1 MRRYLNM
8 KRLTGTLLLF
18 LLSNMAW
25 AGPAPISVWGI
36 DPPVMKVLD
45 GSLGQMKVDSF
56 IVVEDA
62 KFFDAAYNSLLI
74 KPYPVKNM
82 VSLEINE
89 DAHIPIP
96 EDFETWVTLQITVT
110 HSDGSVEVLDDKTLS
125 VGYDNF
131 VSYTNRNTFVFDNAY
146 RVEVKI
152 KALKT
157 DVNPDIWKVIK
168 VVNQLQ
174 SFPQYN
180 FSCTG
185 NAVTAIYDSAWAA
198 NTTKDELPVYWA
210 PAIGADEYDLE
221 WTYVDASAL
230 ASGEYGTDPNHP
242 NPALIFDNN
251 ASRVTIT
258 GTYYKIPLVY
268 DNTGHLFFRVRPVQ
282 RQAGGGRTEAHWSSD
297 YTNGLGRFNYN
308 GHERPLNWQATTSFA
323 EEGKRKTVVQ
333 YYDGSLRSRQTVT
346 KDNSTEKTIVAENFY
361 DYQGRPVVQVLPA
374 PTLNSMIGYSKN
386 FNRGLNSASGYD
398 KSLFDTLASADL
410 YCTTG
415 APAMDTTSGA
425 SQYYS
430 HANPLADSGFH
441 KYIPDAE
448 GYPFTEVEYTQDN
461 TGRISRQ
468 SGVGK
473 TFRIGSGHETKN
485 FYGTAD
491 QRELDALFG
500 TEVGHFS
507 HYFKT
512 MVRDPN
518 GQYSVSYTDMRG
530 RTIAAALAGVPPDNV
545 KLDTLSSYT
554 SAVRTEKL
562 SDPSA
567 TVIKDWV
574 MENKKGLLVS
584 KAGDHTFT
592 YKLDPQTLQQEGC
605 TQAQICYECLYDLQ
619 ITITDDC
626 NNQKLGGAPFDTVI
640 HNFQI
645 GQIDTSCKNNSGG
658 FSFSFTKFLEE
669 GSYEVTKKLSVSR
682 YGLNYY
688 RDSIFLKT
696 NTCKT
701 IDDFIQ
707 EQRKLLAGVLQCRP
721 TCQSCTDSL
730 GTWDQFWTRFR
741 RTSGIADS
749 DTAGYRNMALTA
761 YAKAQEDCAALC
773 DSTVTEANDIR
784 RNMLMDMTPSSG
796 QYANIDNN
804 NDVLSIFFSSA
815 DGDAPDTTATFQD
828 VTNYIDASGNPDLVF
843 DEGSGQ
849 LVPPQN
855 LSPEVFAQ
863 KFKLSWAEA
872 LLHLHPEYCKLQR
885 YEQLKASHEWD
896 KRFAEIDTW
905 QEAREKGY
913 LNPIR
918 DGSFPAHLNGAGT
931 DVKDPLAEFKNG
943 LFNSK
948 LKDSLLKYRN
958 IQGGTISLWAVASVT
973 TMCQKGTDNQAC
985 FQTYSNNAWAMNP
998 DTMCVGEL
1006 NMAWRAYRQMYLD
1019 VKRYIIN
1026 KYWIKDSCNNALTA
1040 AQLMERGFTPHFSDA
1055 DELAKAAGGTLPS
1068 DTTQAKNE
1076 IGNKMDNYYQSNCLA
1091 YATQWMQQLS
1101 KCTFYDSA
1109 SITDIII
1116 PQLVQVCME
1125 GSDVNH
1131 PYGASSV
1138 KPSST
1143 SQFRSFEE
1151 VINNYNQ
1158 THGITDYINCN
1169 SYRITAP
1176 KPYDQQLVYGNK
1188 PIYNKPEDCECEAIA
1203 GYYNKYQNASGYS
1216 SFSDYL
1222 KKVYNTTITDAALNQ
1237 LLSLCKV
1244 NGAPPASCSY
1254 LESPL
1259 FLPPAFQC
1267 YTGDICISCE
1277 QFKTAEQA
1285 FRSKFPGISPVA
1297 GMVTDSIQIRNNRL
1311 YEQFM
1316 NYRFGFAKTIDEYLA
1331 FAKGCGM
1338 PVDSVSELQSIVSG
1352 YKASTSAASS
1362 WYYVGTGF
1370 QVTDPHQLFRDGQ
1383 IKLPDSYHSTP
1394 AYCCVSPVNFFG
1406 KTVCLPDGYQVEA
1419 RIRTTGWLLAS
1430 LNVYSTDSTTAGGY
1444 ICEYQSDGTT
1454 IYGGS
1459 FIDGRNQFI
1468 SGQTIATVAGS
1479 LADWHVIKMRV
1490 TKTAYEQY
1498 VDGQLIKVY
1507 QKVPRLYGQP
1517 VGPIPGIFLSFASME
1532 AAVDWVKLSDVNG
1545 VTQYFEDFND
1555 PDNQSLVNGNAICPS
1570 ATCTTDFANYFNQQ
1584 KGTSYNFSQIDSL
1597 YLANGIALNVC
1608 NTDTSTN
1615 TGGITCDSLMTI
1627 YNNAVCLYNSL
1638 SDPLVNTHQC
1648 NIANWVV
1655 QGVYNATNK
1664 FFQTTELITP
1674 SVISNGYIHMPYP
1687 DSSTRY
1693 GSVAYNSQRWW
1704 RVQNEYAL
1712 EARVRN
1718 IGGTDVDFAINNN
1731 SLDDPG
1737 YEREEDFYI
1746 AFIPQWAVGY
1756 YNLQGVRHY
1765 DSAFGG
1771 RNFNDWRTV
1780 KYVVKPDRFQV
1791 YFDGQLIKE
1800 LMRDGHHY
1808 IYRLVYP
1815 YIKGNVGESL
1825 QIDWIKMYG
1834 AGDSLMFYENFDNY
1848 PSLSR
1853 PDPFFLEPRQDC
1865 KPFFEQYFNSRTGKN
1880 YTYDQIKAFY
1890 RTQCGATINFCPEE
1904 STLTL
1909 CGRAEPV
1916 FPPVALDDINN
1927 CSDTTF
1933 IIASKAQELYNVYLD
1948 SLKGHFDSSYIARCL
1963 QAYKLERF
1971 TVRHAVSEYHHTLYY
1986 YDLAGNLIKTV
1997 PPAGVRA
2004 NYDSLWLDSVE
2015 VFRAAGSRKVPA
2027 HELATQY
2034 RYNTLNNTV
2043 SQKSPDGGKTEFW
2056 YDRLGRLALTRNA
2069 RQKAAGGLFSY
2080 TRYDA
2085 LGRITEVG
2093 QVKDPAVSQISD
2105 NLTRNETALNNW
2117 LTGLAGYRGQ
2127 VTNTIYD
2134 IPYTGF
2140 GTVNNRLIVQQKNL
2154 RNRVSYTSYADSPG
2168 VSAAYN
2174 TATFYSYDIHGNVDT
2189 LLQDYGQS
2197 SVVANIMNTQNNRF
2211 KKLVYQYDLISGKVN
2226 MVMYQPGWSD
2236 EWYHRYRYDAENR
2249 LIEAETSL
2257 DSFVWEKDARYEYYR
2272 HGPLAR
2278 TVLGQQEVQ
2287 GIDYA
2292 YTLQGW
2298 LKGVNSTG
2306 GTVAHDMG
2314 SDGKDGHLN
2323 QFIARD
2329 AFGFS
2334 LNYFAGE
2341 YKPVGNGVDPF
2352 PGYSGRLTDL
2362 NNYRPLYNGNISS
2375 MSIYNRRFEGEPGG
2389 PLHFYNYRYDQLNRL
2404 TGQDV
2409 YKGFDIEANS
2419 WNGMT
2424 GNNDYLKERIAYD
2437 ANGNILKYLRNA
2449 MSGSGVAMDSL
2460 TYKYYKGTN
2469 QLRQVRDAVGDNT
2482 YQSQEDNLIADIDN
2496 QTDTSNYVYDE
2507 IGNLVKDKAEG
2518 ISNIKWSVYGK
2529 ILEITRTATDK
2540 VPVTTIKYTYDAQGN
2555 RIGKITDAGG
2565 EKQYTWYVRDGQGNI
2580 ITTYAATGNS
2590 SDLSALQLK
2599 QEERYIYGSSRLG
2612 MYKYPDVV
2620 SGGPDDRWSQYN
2632 GNWFDRGL
2640 RQYELTN
2647 HLGNVLATLSDKKI
2661 GVPSETN
2668 SSLIAYYKPEIRGA
2682 QDYYPFGM
2690 MSRIASDR
2698 YWNNYRF
2705 GFNGKEND
2713 NDVKGLGNQQDY
2725 GMRIYDPRVGRFL
2738 SMDPLTKGYAMLTP
2752 YQFASNTPIGAI
2764 DIDGEESGIPINGV
2778 GVSGT
2783 PLSNYYDNAK
2793 GRKTMLKALGI
2804 GVAVGGA
2811 VLMDIYV
2818 TKGAA
2823 TRYTLYTLGV
2833 WGTMEFVSTVN
2844 NNSNQ
2849 HDPKIRAENERKAKQ
2864 QATELIIGFG
2874 IGKFIGKTIQGGRLI
2889 YQETKGAFNA
2899 RAIVDDP
2906 MTAEMSQ
2913 SKGPFPSLSK
2923 LPDQEDRIFNHFT
2936 NLQGTSGITG
2946 VNPKALQNL
2955 KPGESITV
2963 DELNFGKGT
2972 NTFMANSANDIFVTD
2987 LPVTS
2992 GSGQLNNIGVFGDK
3006 QGFVISFSEAAAFGQ
3021 GVRVRGANSVRGIFT
3036 IPGGSRLQGT
3046 FKITRTGN

>member
-1 MRRYLNM
+1 MRKYLNI
-8 KRLTGTLLLF
+8 KRLTGILLLF
-18 LLSNMAW
+18 LVSNMAW
-25 AGPAPISVWGI
+25 AGI

-62 KFFDAAYNSLLI
+62 KFFDPAYNSLLI
-74 KPYPVKNM
+74 KPYPVKNI

-96 EDFETWVTLQITVT
+96 EEFDTWVTLQITVT
-110 HSDGSVEVLDDKTLS
+110 HADGSVEVLDDKTLY
-125 VGYDNF
+125 VGYANLAP
-131 VSYTNRNTFVFDNAY
+131 YTGRSTFVFDNAY

-152 KALKT
+152 KELKS
-157 DVNPDIWKVIK
+157 DINPEIWKLLK

-174 SFPQYN
+174 SSPQYN

-210 PAIGADEYDLE
+210 PSIGADEYDLE

-230 ASGEYGTDPNHP
+230 ASGEYGADPNHP
-242 NPALIFDNN
+242 DPALIFDNN

-258 GTYYKIPLVY
+258 GTYYKIPLIY
-268 DNTGHLFFRVRPVQ
+268 DNTGHLFFRARPVQ
-282 RQAGGGRTEAHWSSD
+282 WQAGGGRTEAHWSSD

-308 GHERPLNWQATTSFA
+308 GHERPLNWQATTTFA
-323 EEGKRKTVVQ
+323 EEGKRKIRVE
-333 YYDGSLRSRQTVT
+333 YFDGSLRSRQTVT

-361 DYQGRPVVQVLPA
+361 DYQGRPVIQVLPA
-374 PTLNSMIGYSKN
+374 PTLNSVIGYTKN

-415 APAMDTTSGA
+415 APAMATTSGA
-425 SQYYS
+425 SQYFS
-430 HANPLADSGFH
+430 AANPLADSGFH

-448 GYPFTEVEYTQDN
+448 GYPFTEAEYTQDN

-473 TFRIGSGHETKN
+473 TFRIGSGHETKYY
-485 FYGTAD
+485 YGTPD

-512 MVRDPN
+512 MVRDAN
-518 GQYSVSYTDMRG
+518 GQYNVSYVDMRG
-530 RTIAAALAGVPPDNV
+530 RTIATALAGVVPDSI

-605 TQAQICYECLYDLQ
+605 TKPQICYECLYDLQ

-626 NNQKLGGAPFDTVI
+626 NNQKLGGSPFDTVI

-645 GQIDTSCKNNSGG
+645 DHIDTSCNSNSGG

-669 GSYEVTKKLSVSR
+669 GSYEVTKKLSISR
-682 YGLNYY
+682 YGFNYY

-707 EQRKLLAGVLQCRP
+707 EQRQLLAGILQCKP
-721 TCQSCTDSL
+721 TCQSCKDSL

-741 RTSGIADS
+741 QTSVIADA

-761 YAKAQEDCAALC
+761 YTKAQEDCAALC

-796 QYANIDNN
+796 QYANIDSD
-804 NDVLSIFFSSA
+804 NDILSIFFSSA
-815 DGDAPDTTATFQD
+815 DGDAPDTTAKYQD
-828 VTNYIDASGNPDLVF
+828 VTNYLDANGNPDLVY

-849 LVPPQN
+849 LVAPQN

-872 LLHLHPEYCKLQR
+872 LLPLHPEYCKLQR

-896 KRFAEIDTW
+896 KRFAETDTW
-905 QEAREKGY
+905 QEAKDKGY

-918 DGSFPAHLNGAGT
+918 EASFPAHLNGAGT
-931 DVKDPLAEFKNG
+931 DVKDPLADFQSG
-943 LFNSK
+943 LFYGK
-948 LKDSLLKYRN
+948 LKDSLQKYRN

-973 TMCQKGTDNQAC
+973 TRCQKGTDNQAC

-1026 KYWIKDSCNNALTA
+1026 KYWINQSPCNQALTP
-1040 AQLMERGFTPHFSDA
+1040 AQLMQRGFTVHFSDA
-1055 DELAKAAGGTLPS
+1055 EELGKAAGGTLPS

-1076 IGNKMDNYYQSNCLA
+1076 IGNKMDNYYQSNCQA

-1109 SITDIII
+1109 IITNIII

-1143 SQFRSFEE
+1143 NQFRSFEE

-1158 THGITDYINCN
+1158 THGITDFINCN

-1176 KPYDQQLVYGNK
+1176 KPYDQQSVFGNK

-1222 KKVYNTTITDAALNQ
+1222 KKVYNTSVTDAALNQ

-1267 YTGDICISCE
+1267 YTGDICIGCE
-1277 QFKTAEQA
+1277 QFKTADQA
-1285 FRSKFPGISPVA
+1285 FRTKFPGISPLA
-1297 GMVTDSIQIRNNRL
+1297 GMVTDSIQTRNNLL

-1316 NYRFGFAKTIDEYLA
+1316 NYRFGFAKTVDEYLD
-1331 FAKGCGM
+1331 FAKACKM
-1338 PVDSVSELQSIVSG
+1338 PVDSTNGPLYDSLKQTAKDFKTWYRQNYGVTI
-1352 YKASTSAASS
+1352 TFSS
-1362 WYYVGTGF
+1362 QEEEHY
-1370 QVTDPHQLFRDGQ
+1370 TDFHDLIHDGHIQ
-1383 IKLPDSYHSTP
+1383 LPDTIRARPGQWYNNVGITTNGGRSFNWTNGYAVEYRMKFLQDLLGGHVFYIAAPDCSLTISRYGEITVNGITYPPGIYLSAFQSNGNNKYGYDFGDASLFTFKLISNNTESILDWNNFKIEVKP
-1394 AYCCVSPVNFFG
+1394 AYC
-1406 KTVCLPDGYQVEA
+1406 
-1419 RIRTTGWLLAS
+1419 
-1430 LNVYSTDSTTAGGY
+1430 
-1444 ICEYQSDGTT
+1444 
-1454 IYGGS
+1454 
-1459 FIDGRNQFI
+1459 
-1468 SGQTIATVAGS
+1468 
-1479 LADWHVIKMRV
+1479 
-1490 TKTAYEQY
+1490 
-1498 VDGQLIKVY
+1498 
-1507 QKVPRLYGQP
+1507 RLYVNGTLIQEIP
-1517 VGPIPGIFLSFASME
+1517 RDNVGIGCGVNSGLGLRGRQG
-1532 AAVDWVKLSDVNG
+1532 AVDWIKLYDGNDQVR
-1545 VTQYFEDFND
+1545 YFEDFLNAD
-1555 PDNQSLVNGNAICPS
+1555 NPVIPDNNFWCSEPAPDCQSS
-1570 ATCTTDFANYFNQQ
+1570 FAQFFNQQ
-1584 KGTSYNFSQIDSL
+1584 RGTAYTFSEIESL
-1597 YLANGIALNVC
+1597 YSTNGIALNVC
-1608 NTDTSTN
+1608 S
-1615 TGGITCDSLMTI
+1615 TGGISCDSLMTI

-1648 NIANWVV
+1648 NIGNWVTG
-1655 QGVYNATNK
+1655 GVFNATNQG
-1664 FFQTTELITP
+1664 FNINELVMP
-1674 SVISNGYIHMPYP
+1674 SIISNGYIHMPYP

-1693 GSVAYNSQRWW
+1693 GAVMYNSQRAF

-1718 IGGTDVDFAINNN
+1718 IGGTDVDFFITNH
-1731 SLDDPG
+1731 SIDDPG
-1737 YEREEDFYI
+1737 YERDEDFYI
-1746 AFIPQWAVGY
+1746 AFIPQWTSGY
-1756 YNLQGVRHY
+1756 YNLNGVRNY
-1765 DSAFGG
+1765 DPAFGG
-1771 RNFNDWRTV
+1771 KYFNDWRTV

-1791 YFDGQLIKE
+1791 YFEGQLIKE

-1808 IYRLVYP
+1808 IDILGYP
-1815 YIKGNVGESL
+1815 YIKGNVGESV
-1825 QIDWIKMYG
+1825 QVDWVKMYG
-1834 AGDSLMFYENFDNY
+1834 AGDSLMFYENFDSY

-1853 PDPFFLEPRQDC
+1853 PDPFFLLPRQDC

-1890 RTQCGATINFCPEE
+1890 STQCGAAIDFCPEE
-1904 STLTL
+1904 SAITL

-1933 IIASKAQELYNVYLD
+1933 IIASKAQELYNVYID
-1948 SLKGHFDSSYIARCL
+1948 SLKGHFDSSYIAKCL
-1963 QAYKLERF
+1963 QAYKLEQF
-1971 TVRHAVSEYHHTLYY
+1971 TVRHAMSEFHHTLYY

-2004 NYDSLWLDSVE
+2004 NYDSLWLDSVD
-2015 VFRAAGSRKVPA
+2015 VARIAGGKKVPA
-2027 HELATQY
+2027 HELVTQY
-2034 RYNTLNNTV
+2034 RYNTLNGVV

-2056 YDRLGRLALTRNA
+2056 YDRLGRLAISRNA

-2085 LGRITEVG
+2085 LDRITEVG
-2093 QVKDPAVSQISD
+2093 QVKDPAGSQVND

-2117 LTGLAGYRGQ
+2117 FTGLVGYRGQ

-2134 IPYTGF
+2134 LPYTGF
-2140 GTVNNRLIVQQKNL
+2140 GNVSSRLIAQQKNL
-2154 RNRVSYTSYADSPG
+2154 RNRVSYMSYSDSPG

-2189 LLQDYGQS
+2189 LLHDYGQS
-2197 SVVANIMNTQNNRF
+2197 SVAANIMNSQDNRF

-2236 EWYHRYRYDAENR
+2236 RWYHRYRYDAENR
-2249 LIEAETSL
+2249 LVDVETSL
-2257 DSFVWEKDARYEYYR
+2257 DSLIWEKDARYEYYR
-2272 HGPLAR
+2272 HGTLAR
-2278 TVLGQQEVQ
+2278 MVLGQQQVQ

-2306 GTVAHDMG
+2306 ATIAHDMG
-2314 SDGKDGHLN
+2314 GDGKGNHLH
-2323 QFIARD
+2323 QYTARD
-2329 AFGFS
+2329 AYGYT

-2352 PGYSGRLTDL
+2352 PGYSGHLTDL
-2362 NNYRPLYNGNISS
+2362 NNYRPLYNSNISS
-2375 MSIYNRRFEGEPGG
+2375 MSVYNRRFEDEPGG

-2409 YKGFDIEANS
+2409 YKGFDTTANS
-2419 WNGMT
+2419 WNGMN

-2449 MSGSGVAMDSL
+2449 MSGSAADMDSL
-2460 TYKYYKGTN
+2460 TYRYYKGTN

-2482 YQSQEDNLIADIDN
+2482 YHSEEDNLIADIDN

-2529 ILEITRTATDK
+2529 ILEITRTATEK
-2540 VPVTTIKYTYDAQGN
+2540 VPTTIIKYTYDALGN
-2555 RIGKITDAGG
+2555 RVGKMTDAGG
-2565 EKQYTWYVRDGQGNI
+2565 EKQYTWYVRDAQGNI
-2580 ITTYAATGNS
+2580 ITTYTATGNN
-2590 SDLSALQLK
+2590 SDLSALQLT
-2599 QEERYIYGSSRLG
+2599 QDERYIYGSSRLG

-2620 SGGPDDRWSQYN
+2620 SGGPDDKWASYS
-2632 GNWFDRGL
+2632 GTTFDRGF
-2640 RQYELTN
+2640 RHYELAN
-2647 HLGNVLATLSDKKI
+2647 HLGNVLVTVSDKKF

-2668 SSLIAYYKPEIRGA
+2668 SSVVAYYKPDIRGA

-2690 MSRIASDR
+2690 LSRVIPDR
-2698 YWNNYRF
+2698 AGKNYRF

-2713 NDVKGLGNQQDY
+2713 NDVKGLGSQQDY
-2725 GMRIYDPRVGRFL
+2725 GMRIYDPRVARFL
-2738 SMDPLTKGYAMLTP
+2738 SVDPITGQYPELTP
-2752 YQFASNTPIGAI
+2752 YQFASNTPNQAT
-2764 DIDGEESGIPINGV
+2764 DIDGLEAFYIHGTWSNPNTYSKLTITTINKITGNTTGATFSWSGNNTDKARRKAAIDLANHIIKNRNPNQPITLVGHSHGGNVAILAANILKKSGVQVENIITINDPVREYQLDPGAAKKHINIYQHYDPVQANAGNLTNIPDEVKVVTSTDPLVPPAVIPTSWEGTKKGTGEV
-2778 GVSGT
+2778 GPAGRR
-2783 PLSNYYDNAK
+2783 YDNAYNIPVDFDIK
-2793 GRKTMLKALGI
+2793 HVHDSHNTPKLWEKALDGI
-2804 GVAVGGA
+2804 INPVPIPPYNLEIPKQKQVKDQTTVAP
-2811 VLMDIYV
+2811 
-2818 TKGAA
+2818 
-2823 TRYTLYTLGV
+2823 R
-2833 WGTMEFVSTVN
+2833 
-2844 NNSNQ
+2844 Q
-2849 HDPKIRAENERKAKQ
+2849 
-2864 QATELIIGFG
+2864 
-2874 IGKFIGKTIQGGRLI
+2874 
-2889 YQETKGAFNA
+2889 
-2899 RAIVDDP
+2899 
-2906 MTAEMSQ
+2906 
-2913 SKGPFPSLSK
+2913 
-2923 LPDQEDRIFNHFT
+2923 
-2936 NLQGTSGITG
+2936 
-2946 VNPKALQNL
+2946 
-2955 KPGESITV
+2955 
-2963 DELNFGKGT
+2963 
-2972 NTFMANSANDIFVTD
+2972 
-2987 LPVTS
+2987 
-2992 GSGQLNNIGVFGDK
+2992 
-3006 QGFVISFSEAAAFGQ
+3006 
-3021 GVRVRGANSVRGIFT
+3021 
-3036 IPGGSRLQGT
+3036 
-3046 FKITRTGN
+3046 